1 MPFELSTCRPLWDVA
16 MVLFVLGLA
25 AGLSARDRAT
35 WWLSQGLLLLSVV
48 IGFAAASVIHPG
60 VDLFSLGVWVPIAWG
75 LTIVATLRRRVAHPV
90 AQLSSSSSTNVTDHD

>member
-1 MPFELSTCRPLWDVA
+1 MQVELSTWRSLWDFA

-25 AGLSARDRAT
+25 AGLSARDRAS

-48 IGFAAASVIHPG
+48 IGFAAASVTHAS

-75 LTIVATLRRRVAHPV
+75 LTLVATLRRRVV
-90 AQLSSSSSTNVTDHD
+90 RG